1 MCKFRGMS
9 TTCKKSIGIVPS
21 CGTESALCVS
31 QSNLSVL
38 PRAAEWQESSVRWHE
53 VIVRIVVELSTVASL
68 RVRGKN
74 RGRDKRLGWKSAISL
89 PIVLDGELVAPVAGV
104 TEH

>member
-1 MCKFRGMS
+1 MS

-68 RVRGKN
+68 MVWGRVKGK
-74 RGRDKRLGWKSAISL
+74 GQALGMEERDLFTHRTRW
-89 PIVLDGELVAPVAGV
+89 
-104 TEH
+104 